1 MMKSLMSALRT
12 GALLRSARVASFA
25 AAALA
30 MSFGPG
36 SEYAQA
42 STVKVVMQSGLRVTD
57 PILSTAF
64 TARDHGYLIY
74 DTLLGLDKDFHVRPQ
89 MAEWK
94 VSDDGKLYSFTLRS

>member
-42 STVKVVMQSGLRVTD
+42 STVKVLHPRKQAQTVASTGGLPRK
-57 PILSTAF
+57 PAAAKSK
-64 TARDHGYLIY
+64 R
-74 DTLLGLDKDFHVRPQ
+74 
-89 MAEWK
+89 
-94 VSDDGKLYSFTLRS
+94 